1 MFWGLHILI
10 IAIIILIKKDFFMV
24 METNQYG
31 LVMISYVSIFI

>member
-10 IAIIILIKKDFFMV
+10 IAIKIVINKDFFMV

-31 LVMISYVSIFI
+31 WISND

>member
-10 IAIIILIKKDFFMV
+10 IAIKIFINKDFFMG

-31 LVMISYVSIFI
+31 WISND